1 MVNLF
6 KNITDTEVKECEL
19 LFNLNKDLLWDE
31 GCIYI
36 TDYRCMTTKEF
47 YEAYCSDGKKYGIN
61 MRNLITKKVYPLVS
75 NPKNR
80 AQQRLLYE
88 QIPAF
93 KSILPIIDEALG
105 NYFLGRYIGCYMMLV
120 PVIEGLLLRWAEP
133 KNITQEFDFR
143 KFIKDKTLTLAK
155 EHQNSW
161 CCHNIAL
168 LRYFIVG
175 YFFNRSDSTDLNR
188 MYNRNLVSHL
198 LGDIDFLKAAKNST
212 RIFSI
217 IDLIAICMSY
227 EIKFESCEIEVP
239 HGKIT
244 TNKYKIEGKN
254 FVDNLIKKYTYLST
268 MKALFQY

>member
-1 MVNLF
+1 MTNLF
-6 KNITDTEVKECEL
+6 KNITDEELDECKL
-19 LFNLNKDLLWDE
+19 LFNLNKKLLLDE
-31 GCIYI
+31 GCVYI

-47 YEAYCSDGKKYGIN
+47 YEAYISDGKKYGIN
-61 MRNLITKKVYPLVS
+61 IKKLITERVYPLIS
-75 NPKNR
+75 NPKIR

-120 PVIEGLLLRWAEP
+120 PVIEGLLLRWAEH

-143 KFIKDKTLTLAK
+143 KFIKDKTLTLAR
-155 EHQNSW
+155 EHSNSW

-175 YFFNRSDSTDLNR
+175 YFFNRSDSADLNR

-227 EIKFESCEIEVP
+227 EIQFETGEIETP
-239 HGKIT
+239 YGKRRT
-244 TNKYKIEGKN
+244 DKYIIEGKN

-268 MKALFQY
+268 VKIFSKI